1 MAQSTGIILA
11 AGGITLLNEA
21 VFAPIESGG
30 KITSNFN
37 WRIIPATAFLA
48 LALGGLEKATPQ
60 FATGLAWLVLVSA
73 LMYQS
78 GNAASPI
85 QNASKLLGYSK

>member
-1 MAQSTGIILA
+1 MAQSTGIVLA

-30 KITSNFN
+30 KISANFN
-37 WRIIPATAFLA
+37 WRLVPATAFLA
-48 LALGGLEKATPQ
+48 LALAGLERAAPG
-60 FATGLAWLVLVSA
+60 FAVGLSWLVLVSA

-85 QNASKLLGYSK
+85 DNALKIFGYK